1 MNGYF
6 ERRCES
12 HSLFLVFLLTFS
24 LRTCKIH
31 IMAQHRTPQQLLAEA
46 LEKVKALQTKVAESN
61 LKNHPRMASLLNRE
75 KEIKMELTKAAKWLD
90 PEKGLEMRIAKLTT
104 QITEAKHKLANAG
117 EIKAELS
124 EQLENIQAEK
134 AQVADELSKEG
145 LLNG

>member
-1 MNGYF
+1 
-6 ERRCES
+6 
-12 HSLFLVFLLTFS
+12 
-24 LRTCKIH
+24 
-31 IMAQHRTPQQLLAEA
+31 
-46 LEKVKALQTKVAESN
+46 
-61 LKNHPRMASLLNRE
+61 
-75 KEIKMELTKAAKWLD
+75 MELTKAAKWLD